1 MEQAAAPDDTDARL
15 ARRLADL
22 RRGRGWSLED
32 LAQASGVSRAT
43 LSRLERGEV
52 SPTASVLGRL
62 CAAFGVTMSQ
72 VLAQVEGQAAAL
84 VPAAAQP
91 VWVDPQTG
99 LRRRSVSPPTA
110 GLAGELVEVRLP
122 AGARIDYPGPPRTG
136 LEHHLW
142 LLEGRLDLT
151 IGGERHRLA
160 AGDCLRYRLFGPNSF
175 EAPGPDAARY
185 LIAIV

>member
-1 MEQAAAPDDTDARL
+1 MESAVIPDDMDVRL
-15 ARRLADL
+15 ARRLAEL

-52 SPTASVLGRL
+52 SPTAAVLGRL

-72 VLAQVEGQAAAL
+72 VLAEVEGQAAAL
-84 VPAAAQP
+84 VPAAAQA
-91 VWVDPQTG
+91 VWDDPETG

-122 AGARIDYPGPPRTG
+122 AGARVDYPGPPRVG

-142 LLEGRLDLT
+142 LLDGALEVTL
-151 IGGERHRLA
+151 GEDRHRLSP
-160 AGDCLRYRLFGPNSF
+160 GDCLRYRLFGPNSL
-175 EAPGPDAARY
+175 AALGPDDARY
-185 LIAIV
+185 VIAIV